1 MKVKMNLARTYTFIF
16 FILLFTLPI
25 SAQPYFQFHDSIP
38 VKIGAS
44 NISNPWA
51 GGLNFV
57 QVSNIDLD
65 IDGIKDVITFD
76 RSGNKLRTFIN
87 NGTVGAVDLTYNP
100 QYENNFPYLHD
111 WVLLAD
117 YNLDGKED
125 IFAFSDSGVG
135 IKIYKNISTTTTGL
149 QFVLVEALLP
159 TKYNPPS
166 PTLSTLY
173 ITPVDIPAFCDIDND
188 TDLDIVTFGNAST
201 YIEYHQ
207 NQSIE
212 LYGNA
217 DSLIFEIANKCWGYA
232 SEDAMSNNF
241 TLNDTC
247 ISNVSTPELTDSD
260 TRTAL
265 HGGGSELCLDLDGDG
280 DKEIVVGDISFNNL
294 TMLTNGGTPTASHF
308 TAIDINFPANN
319 LSTTGIALTT
329 FPAAYYADMDY
340 DGVKDLIVSPT
351 APNYSENANS
361 VVFYK
366 NTGANNFPDFEFVQ
380 NNLLQDNMIEVGE
393 GAYPAFFDYDND
405 GLKDLFIGN
414 YGYYGSTFQPKIAQ
428 FKNIGTLTNPE
439 FDLITLDY
447 ANLSTVLSGT
457 LNMIPA
463 FGDLDGDTDADLMIG
478 GFDGKLHYFQNTASI
493 GATAN
498 FVLTAANFK
507 NSNNR
512 VIDVGDCAAPQI
524 VDVDSDGKNDLIVGA
539 RNGKLAYFNH
549 IGSGSTPIL
558 SMDSVTN
565 FWGGVKVNRPLYFIG
580 YSYPFLFKQAGV
592 SKLMVG
598 AESGYLQIYDSID
611 GNLGGTF
618 AKTDTTYLNI
628 FQGTR
633 TAPNGADINNDG
645 LMDLI
650 VGNYAGGV
658 SFFKGTSSFTS
669 IQENFIDFNVE
680 LFPNPANNNF
690 TIRIVSEENKKF
702 VVEIFNVM
710 GQLVSS
716 EKIENNSISINTE
729 KLTRGIYICKV
740 SEVNEKG
747 IKQSGSLSKRVIV
760 QR

>member
-1 MKVKMNLARTYTFIF
+1 MMKCKLFTVFLFSVFIF
-16 FILLFTLPI
+16 SSPL
-25 SAQPYFQFHDSIP
+25 SAQPFFQFHDSIP
-38 VKIGAS
+38 VKISGS
-44 NISNPWA
+44 YISNPWA

-57 QVSNIDLD
+57 QVSNIDLN

-76 RSGNKLRTFIN
+76 KSGNKLRTFIN
-87 NGTVGAVDLTYNP
+87 NGTVGAVDLKYDP
-100 QYENNFPYLHD
+100 YYETKFPYLHD
-111 WVLLAD
+111 WALLVD

-135 IKIYKNISTTTTGL
+135 VKIYKNISTVSGGL
-149 QFVLVEALLP
+149 QFLLIEELLQ

-166 PTLSTLY
+166 PVLSTLY

-188 TDLDIVTFGNAST
+188 GDLDIVTFGNAST

-207 NQSIE
+207 NQSME
-212 LYGNA
+212 LYGIA
-217 DSLIFEIANKCWGYA
+217 DSLVFEMANKCWGYA
-232 SEDAMSNNF
+232 AEDAMSNTF

-247 ISNVSTPELTDSD
+247 IANVGAPELTESVSD
-260 TRTAL
+260 VRTAL

-280 DKEIVVGDISFNNL
+280 DKEIIVGDISYNNL
-294 TMLTNGGTPTASHF
+294 TLLTNGGTPTAGHF
-308 TAIDINFPANN
+308 TSIDLNFPANN
-319 LSTTGIALTT
+319 ASTTGVFLTT
-329 FPAAYYADMDY
+329 FPAAYYVDMNY
-340 DGVKDLIVSPT
+340 DGIKDLIVSPT
-351 APNYSENANS
+351 APNYSENTNS
-361 VVFYK
+361 LVYYK
-366 NTGANNFPDFEFVQ
+366 NNGANNFPDFEFIQ
-380 NNLLQDNMIEVGE
+380 NDVLQDNMIELGE

-414 YGYYGSTFQPKIAQ
+414 YGNYAATFQPKIAQ
-428 FKNIGTLTNPE
+428 FKNVGTATNPE

-447 ANLSTVLSGT
+447 ANLSTILTGV

-463 FGDLDGDTDADLMIG
+463 FGDLDGDGDADLIVG
-478 GFDGKLHYFQNTASI
+478 GFDGKLHYLQNTASI
-493 GATAN
+493 GVTAN

-524 VDVDSDGKNDLIVGA
+524 IDVDGDGKNDLIVGA
-539 RNGKLAYFNH
+539 RNGKLAYYHH

-558 SMDSVTN
+558 SMDSVTH
-565 FWGGVKVNRPLYFIG
+565 FWGGIKVNRPGYFIG

-618 AKTDTTYLNI
+618 IKTDTTYLNI

-650 VGNYAGGV
+650 IGNYAGGV
-658 SFFKGTSSFTS
+658 TFFKGTSSFVS
-669 IQENFIDFNVE
+669 VNENFINFNFE
-680 LFPNPANNNF
+680 LFPNPTNNF
-690 TIRIVSEENKKF
+690 FSIRILAEENKDYLLE
-702 VVEIFNVM
+702 VYTIM
-710 GQLVSS
+710 GQLISAD
-716 EKIENNSISINTE
+716 KIENNNIFKSTQNLSQ
-729 KLTRGIYICKV
+729 GIYICKV
-740 SEVNEKG
+740 SEIDTKG
-747 IKQSGSLSKRVIV
+747 KKQSGGLMKRVIV
-760 QR
+760 QH